1 MSMSTDDA
9 FAAAQVEIKQ
19 LTRAPATDEL
29 LELYSLYK
37 QATLGDA
44 KGKRPEAL
52 DFKGRAKFDAW
63 SARKG
68 TSRQAAMT
76 AYVELVAKLT
86 RQYG

>member
-1 MSMSTDDA
+1 MSISDD
-9 FAAAQVEIKQ
+9 FAAAQVTVKQ
-19 LTRAPATDEL
+19 LSRAPATDQL

-44 KGKRPEAL
+44 QGKRPEAL
-52 DFKGRAKFDAW
+52 DFKGRAKYDSWA
-63 SARKG
+63 ARKG
-68 TSRQAAMT
+68 TSREGAMT